1 MFSGSWFATIGGAD
15 IFRKVEAKKRQGNV
29 KLSACRSMNETP
41 PDLSGENY
49 SLTVRSPA
57 QNHDPFNGYV
67 VVAYEFVDDGCG
79 HT

>member
-1 MFSGSWFATIGGAD
+1 
-15 IFRKVEAKKRQGNV
+15 
-29 KLSACRSMNETP
+29 MNEIP

-49 SLTVRSPA
+49 SLTVRSLA

-79 HT
+79 RT

>member
-1 MFSGSWFATIGGAD
+1 
-15 IFRKVEAKKRQGNV
+15 
-29 KLSACRSMNETP
+29 MNEVP
-41 PDLSGENY
+41 PDSSGENY

-67 VVAYEFVDDGCG
+67 VVAYEFVDDECG